1 MIEAETTA
9 ADLCSRDGFPRPHQ
23 ALPRRVASQQN
34 SSQFRLTVA
43 VRSQTE
49 SAPCRFQ
56 CYQFEAL
63 TNSGELQWTV
73 KEACLK
79 CGRID
84 FAKERANTVSAGCSS
99 IRQIKSCVQ
108 PVCLFARPASHRLG
122 PSASEIMAAME
133 IAMMFSTE

>member
-1 MIEAETTA
+1 MFGQPCTDDVQRSLSLGGVEGMPQCLAIN
-9 ADLCSRDGFPRPHQ
+9 RDDHQFFAPRVFGKKPVQ
-23 ALPRRVASQQN
+23 PL
-34 SSQFRLTVA
+34 
-43 VRSQTE
+43 
-49 SAPCRFQ
+49 
-56 CYQFEAL
+56 
-63 TNSGELQWTV
+63 
-73 KEACLK
+73 KKACLK
-79 CGRID
+79 CGRSD